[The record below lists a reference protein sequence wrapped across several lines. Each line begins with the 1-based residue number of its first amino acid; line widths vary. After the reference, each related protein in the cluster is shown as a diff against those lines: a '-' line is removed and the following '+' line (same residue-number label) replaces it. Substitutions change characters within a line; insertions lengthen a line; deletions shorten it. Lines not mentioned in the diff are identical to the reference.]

1 MGLGFRREL
10 AESLFEAPAG
20 SFDFVELAP
29 ENYLG
34 FGGRRRRLLRKATA
48 QWPVIAH
55 GLALSL
61 GGEDPFDPGYLDS
74 LAQFLSDLGTP
85 HYSDHLCVGSAEG
98 RHSHELLPLPL
109 TLSCA
114 RHCAKRVKEVT
125 EALGLPM
132 AVEHVSAYG
141 CWPEDEMSEADF
153 VTEVVEASG
162 CGLLLDVNNLY
173 VNASNFGFDPYQM
186 LERMPLEETLQIH
199 VAGHR
204 LRSDGLRIDTHS
216 EPILD
221 QVYALLAEA
230 LKRTGPVP
238 ILIERD
244 DRFPP
249 LEDLFLE
256 VERVRNIARRA
267 FCAG

>member
-1 MGLGFRREL
+1 MGLGFRRGL
-10 AESLFEAPAG
+10 AESLFRAPPG

-34 FGGRRRRLLRKATA
+34 FGGQRRRMLRRVKD
-48 QWPVIAH
+48 QWPVIGH

-61 GGEDPFDPGYLDS
+61 GGQDSFDPDYLDA
-74 LAQFLSDLGTP
+74 LAVFLSDLGTP
-85 HYSDHLCVGSAEG
+85 HYSDHLCIGSAAG

-109 TLSCA
+109 TRSAA
-114 RHCAKRVKEVT
+114 RHCANRVKDVSSG
-125 EALGLPM
+125 LGIPF

-141 CWPEDEMSEADF
+141 RWAEDELTEAEF
-153 VTEVVEASG
+153 VTEIVESSD

-173 VNASNFGFDPYQM
+173 VNACNFGFDPYEM
-186 LERMPLEETLQIH
+186 LEKMPLEATLQIH

-204 LRSDGLRIDTHS
+204 LRPDGLRIDSHS
-216 EPILD
+216 EPILAD
-221 QVYALLAEA
+221 VYALLAEA

-244 DRFPP
+244 DNFPP
-249 LEDLFLE
+249 LDELLGE
-256 VERVRNIARRA
+256 VAKVRSIAEEV
-267 FCAG
+267 CDAG